1 MNLTGKQKAYLKKL
15 IHSANPVV
23 MIGAK
28 GVSEQV
34 IKTIDEELKLKELI
48 KIKFVE
54 FKEEKKALFPEI
66 AEKVGAFPV
75 SLIGNVGTL
84 YRQNSD
90 VEEQKIKIPF

>member
-15 IHSANPVV
+15 IHGATPAV

-34 IKTIDEELKLKELI
+34 IKTIDDELNLKELI
-48 KIKFVE
+48 KIKFIE
-54 FKEEKKALFPEI
+54 FKDEKKELFAEI
-66 AEKVGAFPV
+66 AEKVGAYPIDI
-75 SLIGNVGTL
+75 IGNIGIL

-90 VEEQKIKIPF
+90 KEKQKIKIPF